1 METPRLAAFSRLVA
15 AVDKVRGTDALGRF
29 AASRAEVAAAA
40 LGAENLFDVYPESVG
55 PALNPILLRPPSAI
69 LKAFGE
75 LIANGE
81 LQTAFVESMR
91 VFSVGLAIAL
101 IAGVILGVLTGR
113 SRLSFNLLDPWVSA
127 LYSVPSV
134 ALVPLIAVA
143 FRYQGEAPRIATVV
157 LFAIFPILI
166 NTQQGVRNVD
176 RGLLEVARAFS
187 SSERRLWRDVVVP
200 TSLSSLFVLPRGNTI
215 SQPSEHLLRD
225 STDQMLKEIYQH
237 YDYIVIDSSP
247 VLAADDT
254 TSLAP
259 KIDATLFVVRLAYT
273 SARLTKKALELL
285 YSRQVNVPGV
295 ILNYVDTSLPEYYY
309 YQYSEYYNTPAAEAE
324 PVHHQT
330 TGQVQP
336 S

>member
-1 METPRLAAFSRLVA
+1 MAEQAMVPQRGVVTAPHRPRRRLRGSDLLIRVSSVVAVLAVW
-15 AVDKVRGTDALGRF
+15 
-29 AASRAEVAAAA
+29 E
-40 LGAENLFDVYPESVG
+40 LFG

-143 FRYQGEAPRIATVV
+143 FRYEGEAPRIATVV

-187 SSERRLWRDVVVP
+187 SSERRLWRDVVIP
-200 TSLSSLFVLPRGNTI
+200 SALPFI
-215 SQPSEHLLRD
+215 
-225 STDQMLKEIYQH
+225 
-237 YDYIVIDSSP
+237 
-247 VLAADDT
+247 LAG
-254 TSLAP
+254 
-259 KIDATLFVVRLAYT
+259 VRLAIGRALIGMIISEFLVGLRGLGYLIIVYQNT
-273 SARLTKKALELL
+273 FRIDKMFVPVIVVAMMGILLMGIVQFIEARVAPWTRRE
-285 YSRQVNVPGV
+285 Q
-295 ILNYVDTSLPEYYY
+295 
-309 YQYSEYYNTPAAEAE
+309 
-324 PVHHQT
+324 
-330 TGQVQP
+330 
-336 S
+336 